1 MGRENQECGGRQEC
15 SLSKPPGLQCHK
27 RDRVGT
33 QGPSV
38 LTCAHTSRSRLQLA
52 DTLLSVS
59 LKASLNISRSPD
71 KEQKRALLMGSRR
84 SPSASTPGSS
94 LQSPPCRA
102 ALALLAHLPMSH
114 ASHPLRY
121 IASSQFRVLS
131 LARRLRSDAFT
142 SSSCGRKTGTAEVH
156 SRPRSTAAPPHRIR
170 SLTSLASLRQSWLR
184 RPAARPPRPRSC
196 RNSSSRP
203 LTSPRSDSASWR
215 AARPA
220 RASSRERPSC
230 ASSSRFSDAKR
241 VTLRRAGGGRAR
253 GKLSTL

>member
-1 MGRENQECGGRQEC
+1 MVGGIPYVGRENQECGGRQEC

-38 LTCAHTSRSRLQLA
+38 LTCAHTSRSRLQLT

-102 ALALLAHLPMSH
+102 ALALLAHPPPKLSFWAPH
-114 ASHPLRY
+114 SHP
-121 IASSQFRVLS
+121 FRMHINYL
-131 LARRLRSDAFT
+131 LIERL
-142 SSSCGRKTGTAEVH
+142 
-156 SRPRSTAAPPHRIR
+156 
-170 SLTSLASLRQSWLR
+170 
-184 RPAARPPRPRSC
+184 
-196 RNSSSRP
+196 
-203 LTSPRSDSASWR
+203 
-215 AARPA
+215 
-220 RASSRERPSC
+220 
-230 ASSSRFSDAKR
+230 
-241 VTLRRAGGGRAR
+241 
-253 GKLSTL
+253 